1 VRPAEVANTGMTV
14 SGRSSGYRHALSPAA
29 RAEALASFASTE
41 LDVLV
46 VGGGVV
52 GAGAAMDAATRG
64 LRTAIV
70 EARDWASGT
79 SSRSSKLIHGG
90 LRYLEM
96 FDFGLVREALHE
108 RSLLLNRLAPHLVH
122 PVPFL
127 YPLTHRY
134 WERPYVGA
142 GVMIYDALAATAREP
157 QRLPRHKHLT
167 RRAALRQTP
176 SLHPAVLAGAVQ
188 YWDAQVDD
196 ARFTATLVRTAVSY
210 GALAASRCQA
220 TEFLR
225 SGDAVIGARLLD
237 TETGLTVE
245 VRARQVINATGVWT
259 GELPAMTSEASG
271 LRVRASKGVH
281 LVVPR
286 ERLRSATGIIT
297 RTERS
302 VLFVIPWRQHW
313 IIGTTD
319 TDWDLGKD
327 NPSASARDIDY
338 LLDHVNAILRKPLR
352 REDVV
357 GVYAGLRPLV
367 DGPVAPRP
375 VAGGSVAG
383 GPVVGSPVVGS
394 TGSTTTKTTK
404 LSREHTISRAAPG
417 LVVVAGGKFTTYR
430 VMAAQAVDE
439 AASGLYRTVPPSCTD
454 RVPLAGA
461 SGYLALW
468 NRRKEMAAEHGLA
481 LARLEHLLNR
491 YGDTVD
497 QVLELLEADPALG
510 EPLPGTQDY
519 LRAEA
524 VHAVTHEGARH
535 LDDVLARRTRLSIEA
550 SDRGMAAAPVVAEL
564 IAPPLRWSEE
574 DTARE
579 LRHYQAS
586 VTAEL
591 RSEAEPDDQAAEAAQ
606 AAQAAEAA

>member
-1 VRPAEVANTGMTV
+1 MRPA
-14 SGRSSGYRHALSPAA
+14 ALSPAA
-29 RAEALASFASTE
+29 RADALASFASTE

-108 RSLLLNRLAPHLVH
+108 RSLLLNRIAPHLVH

-142 GVMIYDALAATAREP
+142 GVMIYDALAATSREP

-176 SLHPAVLAGAVQ
+176 SLRPDVLAGAVQ

-210 GALAASRCQA
+210 GALAANRCQV

-225 SGDAVIGARLLD
+225 SGGAVVGARLLD
-237 TETGLTVE
+237 AETGRTID

-259 GELPAMTSEASG
+259 GDLPDPALQANG

-327 NPSASARDIDY
+327 NPSANARDIDY

-367 DGPVAPRP
+367 AGAARHDGETVPRAHDQPGRPRP
-375 VAGGSVAG
+375 GSGGGRQVHHVPRHGRAG
-383 GPVVGSPVVGS
+383 
-394 TGSTTTKTTK
+394 
-404 LSREHTISRAAPG
+404 RR
-417 LVVVAGGKFTTYR
+417 R
-430 VMAAQAVDE
+430 
-439 AASGLYRTVPPSCTD
+439 SGQRTRP
-454 RVPLAGA
+454 AGA
-461 SGYLALW
+461 AVVYRSRSA
-468 NRRKEMAAEHGLA
+468 RR
-481 LARLEHLLNR
+481 RIR
-491 YGDTVD
+491 
-497 QVLELLEADPALG
+497 
-510 EPLPGTQDY
+510 LPG
-519 LRAEA
+519 A
-524 VHAVTHEGARH
+524 VE
-535 LDDVLARRTRLSIEA
+535 
-550 SDRGMAAAPVVAEL
+550 
-564 IAPPLRWSEE
+564 PPE
-574 DTARE
+574 
-579 LRHYQAS
+579 
-586 VTAEL
+586 
-591 RSEAEPDDQAAEAAQ
+591 
-606 AAQAAEAA
+606 

>member
-1 VRPAEVANTGMTV
+1 MRPA
-14 SGRSSGYRHALSPAA
+14 ALSPAA
-29 RAEALASFASTE
+29 RADALASFASTE

-46 VGGGVV
+46 IGGGVV

-70 EARDWASGT
+70 EAQDWASGT

-108 RSLLLNRLAPHLVH
+108 RSLLLNRIAPHLVH

-142 GVMIYDALAATAREP
+142 GVMIYDALAATSREP

-176 SLHPAVLAGAVQ
+176 SLRPHALAGAVQ

-210 GALAASRCQA
+210 GALAANRCQA

-225 SGDAVIGARLLD
+225 SGDAVAGARLLD
-237 TETGLTVE
+237 TETGRTID
-245 VRARQVINATGVWT
+245 VRAQQVINATGVWT
-259 GELPAMTSEASG
+259 GDLPDTSSLATG

-286 ERLRSATGIIT
+286 ERLRSATGIIM
-297 RTERS
+297 RTETS

-319 TDWDLGKD
+319 TDWDLGKK
-327 NPSASARDIDY
+327 NPSASAPDIDY

-352 REDVV
+352 RQDVV
-357 GVYAGLRPLV
+357 GVYAGLRPLL
-367 DGPVAPRP
+367 
-375 VAGGSVAG
+375 AGTAER
-383 GPVVGSPVVGS
+383 
-394 TGSTTTKTTK
+394 TAK

-430 VMAAQAVDE
+430 VMAAEAVDE
-439 AASGLYRTVPPSCTD
+439 AASELGRTVPASCTD

-468 NRRKEMAAEHGLA
+468 NRRNELAAEHRLH

-491 YGDTVD
+491 HGDMVD
-497 QVLELLEADPALG
+497 QLLELIEADPALG
-510 EPLPGTQDY
+510 EPLPGTRDY

-535 LDDVLARRTRLSIEA
+535 LDDVLTRRTRLSIEA
-550 SDRGMAAAPVVAEL
+550 SDRGTAAAPVVAEL
-564 IAPPLRWSEE
+564 IAPHLAWSEE
-574 DTARE
+574 DTVRE
-579 LRHYQAS
+579 LRHYEAS
-586 VTAEL
+586 VAAEL
-591 RSEAEPDDQAAEAAQ
+591 QSESEPDDQAAEAAQ
-606 AAQAAEAA
+606 ARALEIAFSA

>member
-1 VRPAEVANTGMTV
+1 MRPA
-14 SGRSSGYRHALSPAA
+14 ALSPAA
-29 RAEALASFASTE
+29 RAQALANFASAD

-96 FDFGLVREALHE
+96 LDFGLVRESLHE
-108 RSLLLNRLAPHLVH
+108 RSLLLNRIAPHLVH

-127 YPLTHRY
+127 YPLTHRV
-134 WERPYVGA
+134 WERCYVGA
-142 GVMIYDALAATAREP
+142 GVLLYDALAATARER
-157 QRLPRHKHLT
+157 QRVPHHRHLT
-167 RRAALRQTP
+167 RRAALAEAPCLRSDRLT
-176 SLHPAVLAGAVQ
+176 GAVQ

-196 ARFTATLVRTAVSY
+196 ARFTATLVRTAVSF
-210 GALAASRCQA
+210 GALAASRCRV

-225 SGDAVIGARLLD
+225 SGNAVVGARLLD
-237 TETGLTVE
+237 TETGGTVD

-259 GELPAMTSEASG
+259 GDLPAPGPDANA

-281 LVVPR
+281 VVVSR

-297 RTERS
+297 RTEQS
-302 VLFVIPWRQHW
+302 VLFVIPWRRHW

-319 TDWDLGKD
+319 TDWDLDK
-327 NPSASARDIDY
+327 NHPVASARDIDY
-338 LLDHVNAILRKPLR
+338 LLDHVNAILSEPLR
-352 REDVV
+352 RDDVV
-357 GVYAGLRPLV
+357 GVYAGLRPLLAA
-367 DGPVAPRP
+367 DAD
-375 VAGGSVAG
+375 
-383 GPVVGSPVVGS
+383 
-394 TGSTTTKTTK
+394 TTAK
-404 LSREHTISRAAPG
+404 LSREHTVSRVAPG

-439 AASGLYRTVPPSCTD
+439 AVRELGRAVPPSCTD
-454 RVPLAGA
+454 RIPLVGA
-461 SGYLALW
+461 SGFLALW
-468 NRRKEMAAEHGLA
+468 NRRHELAAERRMG

-497 QVLELLEADPALG
+497 QVLELAQAEPALG
-510 EPLPGTQDY
+510 QTLPGSDEY

-535 LDDVLARRTRLSIEA
+535 LDDVLTRRTRLSIQ
-550 SDRGMAAAPVVAEL
+550 SRDRGTSAAPVVAEA
-564 IAPPLRWSEE
+564 IAPHLGWSKS
-574 DTARE
+574 DVARE
-579 LRHYQAS
+579 LRRYRAQVA
-586 VTAEL
+586 AEL
-591 RSEAEPDDQAAEAAQ
+591 RSQEEPDDQRAEAAQ
-606 AAQAAEAA
+606 LRALEIALGA

>member
-1 VRPAEVANTGMTV
+1 
-14 SGRSSGYRHALSPAA
+14 
-29 RAEALASFASTE
+29 
-41 LDVLV
+41 
-46 VGGGVV
+46 
-52 GAGAAMDAATRG
+52 
-64 LRTAIV
+64 
-70 EARDWASGT
+70 
-79 SSRSSKLIHGG
+79 
-90 LRYLEM
+90 M

-108 RSLLLNRLAPHLVH
+108 RSLLLNRIAPHLVH

-134 WERPYVGA
+134 WERPYVGI
-142 GVMIYDALAATAREP
+142 GVMIYDTLAATSRER

-167 RRAALRQTP
+167 RRAALRQSP
-176 SLHPAVLAGAVQ
+176 SLSPNALAGAVQ

-210 GALAASRCQA
+210 GALAANRCQV

-225 SGDAVIGARLLD
+225 SGDEVVGARLLD
-237 TETGLTVE
+237 TETGATVD

-259 GELPAMTSEASG
+259 GDLPDTAAPATG

-297 RTERS
+297 RTETS

-319 TDWDLGKD
+319 TDWDLGKN
-327 NPSASARDIDY
+327 NPSASAQDIDY
-338 LLDHVNAILRKPLR
+338 LLAHVNAILRKPLR

-367 DGPVAPRP
+367 TG
-375 VAGGSVAG
+375 
-383 GPVVGSPVVGS
+383 PVVGS
-394 TGSTTTKTTK
+394 TGRAGGAAGTTAK

-430 VMAAQAVDE
+430 VMAAEAVDE
-439 AASGLYRTVPPSCTD
+439 AVSGLDQSVPPSCTD

-468 NRRKEMAAEHGLA
+468 NRRNELAAEHRLHI
-481 LARLEHLLNR
+481 ARLEHLLNR
-491 YGDTVD
+491 HGDLAD
-497 QVLELLEADPALG
+497 QVLDLIAADRSLG
-510 EPLPGTQDY
+510 EPLPGTLDY

-524 VHAVTHEGARH
+524 VYAVTHEGARH
-535 LDDVLARRTRLSIEA
+535 LDDVLTRRTRLSIETP
-550 SDRGMAAAPVVAEL
+550 DRGTAAAPVVAEL
-564 IAPPLRWSEE
+564 IAPHLAWSEA
-574 DTARE
+574 DTASE

-586 VTAEL
+586 VAAEL
-591 RSEAEPDDQAAEAAQ
+591 QSEAEPDDQAAEAAQ
-606 AAQAAEAA
+606 AKALEIAFST

>member
-1 VRPAEVANTGMTV
+1 MRPA
-14 SGRSSGYRHALSPAA
+14 ALSPAA
-29 RAEALASFASTE
+29 RADALARFASTE

-108 RSLLLNRLAPHLVH
+108 RSLLLNRIAPHLVH

-142 GVMIYDALAATAREP
+142 GVMIYDALAATSREP

-176 SLHPAVLAGAVQ
+176 SLSPHVLAGAVQ

-196 ARFTATLVRTAVSY
+196 ARFTMTLVRTAVSY
-210 GALAASRCQA
+210 GTLAANRCEV

-225 SGDAVIGARLLD
+225 SGDAVVGARLLD
-237 TETGLTVE
+237 TETGRTVD
-245 VRARQVINATGVWT
+245 VRAREVINATGVWT
-259 GELPAMTSEASG
+259 GDLPYTASQANG

-281 LVVPR
+281 LLVPR

-319 TDWDLGKD
+319 TDWDLGKN

-367 DGPVAPRP
+367 
-375 VAGGSVAG
+375 AGTAG
-383 GPVVGSPVVGS
+383 
-394 TGSTTTKTTK
+394 TTAK

-439 AASGLYRTVPPSCTD
+439 AASGLDQTVPPSCTD

-468 NRRKEMAAEHGLA
+468 NRRNELAAEHGLP

-491 YGDTVD
+491 HGDMVD
-497 QVLELLEADPALG
+497 QVLELVEADPALG
-510 EPLPGTQDY
+510 EPLPGTHDY

-550 SDRGMAAAPVVAEL
+550 SDRGIAAAPVVAEL
-564 IAPPLRWSEE
+564 IAPHLGWSEA
-574 DTARE
+574 DTTRE

-586 VTAEL
+586 VAAEL
-591 RSEAEPDDQAAEAAQ
+591 QSESEPDDQAAEAAQ
-606 AAQAAEAA
+606 ARAREIAFSA

>member
-1 VRPAEVANTGMTV
+1 MRPA
-14 SGRSSGYRHALSPAA
+14 ALSPTA
-29 RAEALASFASTE
+29 RADALASFGSTE

-70 EARDWASGT
+70 EAQDWASGT

-96 FDFGLVREALHE
+96 LDFGLVRESLQE
-108 RSLLLNRLAPHLVH
+108 RSLLLNRIAPHLVH

-127 YPLTHRY
+127 YPLTHRM

-142 GVMIYDALAATAREP
+142 GVLIYDALAATARER
-157 QRLPRHKHLT
+157 QRLPRHRHLS
-167 RRAALRQTP
+167 RRAALTQAPALRP
-176 SLHPAVLAGAVQ
+176 DSLTGAVQ

-196 ARFTATLVRTAVSY
+196 ARFTAALVRTAVSY
-210 GALAASRCQA
+210 GALAASRCQV

-225 SGDAVIGARLLD
+225 SGDAVAGARLVD
-237 TETGLTVE
+237 VETGRTVD

-259 GELPAMTSEASG
+259 GDLPATGPRANG

-319 TDWDLGKD
+319 TDWDLSEKT
-327 NPSASARDIDY
+327 PSASARDIDY
-338 LLDHVNAILRKPLR
+338 LLDHVNAFLDQPLDR
-352 REDVV
+352 ADVV
-357 GVYAGLRPLV
+357 GVYAGLRPLL
-367 DGPVAPRP
+367 
-375 VAGGSVAG
+375 AGTAE
-383 GPVVGSPVVGS
+383 
-394 TGSTTTKTTK
+394 TTAK
-404 LSREHTISRAAPG
+404 LSREHTVSRVAPG

-439 AASGLYRTVPPSCTD
+439 AARGLDQTVPASCTD
-454 RVPLAGA
+454 RIPLVGA
-461 SGYLALW
+461 SGFLALW
-468 NRRKEMAAEHGLA
+468 NRRHEMAAEHRLD

-491 YGDTVD
+491 HGDTVD
-497 QVLELLEADPALG
+497 QLLELVHEDSGLG
-510 EPLPGTQDY
+510 EPLPGTHEY

-535 LDDVLARRTRLSIEA
+535 LDDVLTRRTRLSIEA
-550 SDRGMAAAPVVAEL
+550 RDRGIGAAPAVAEL
-564 IAPPLRWSEE
+564 VAPHLGWREA
-574 DTARE
+574 DIARE
-579 LRHYQAS
+579 LDRYRAS
-586 VTAEL
+586 VAAEL
-591 RSEAEPDDQAAEAAQ
+591 RSEGEPDDRTPEAAPLR
-606 AAQAAEAA
+606 ALETALSA

>member
-1 VRPAEVANTGMTV
+1 MT
-14 SGRSSGYRHALSPAA
+14 RRR
-29 RAEALASFASTE
+29 RAHCCAF
-41 LDVLV
+41 
-46 VGGGVV
+46 
-52 GAGAAMDAATRG
+52 TR
-64 LRTAIV
+64 
-70 EARDWASGT
+70 
-79 SSRSSKLIHGG
+79 
-90 LRYLEM
+90 
-96 FDFGLVREALHE
+96 
-108 RSLLLNRLAPHLVH
+108 
-122 PVPFL
+122 
-127 YPLTHRY
+127 RY

-142 GVMIYDALAATAREP
+142 GVMIYDALAATSREP

-167 RRAALRQTP
+167 RRAGLRQTP
-176 SLHPAVLAGAVQ
+176 SLSPHVLAGAVQ
-188 YWDAQVDD
+188 YWDASVDD

-210 GALAASRCQA
+210 GALAANRCQV

-225 SGDAVIGARLLD
+225 SGDAVVGARLLD
-237 TETGLTVE
+237 TETGRTVD
-245 VRARQVINATGVWT
+245 VRARQVINAAGVWT
-259 GELPAMTSEASG
+259 GDLPDRAFQANG

-367 DGPVAPRP
+367 
-375 VAGGSVAG
+375 AGTAD
-383 GPVVGSPVVGS
+383 
-394 TGSTTTKTTK
+394 TTAK

-439 AASGLYRTVPPSCTD
+439 AASGLDQRVPPSCTD

-468 NRRKEMAAEHGLA
+468 NRRNELAAEHHLH

-491 YGDTVD
+491 HGDMVD
-497 QVLELLEADPALG
+497 QLLELVEADPGLG
-510 EPLPGTQDY
+510 EPLPGTHDY

-535 LDDVLARRTRLSIEA
+535 LDDVLTRRTRLSIEA
-550 SDRGMAAAPVVAEL
+550 SDRGTAAAPVVAEL
-564 IAPPLRWSEE
+564 IAPHLRWSEA

-586 VTAEL
+586 VAAEL
-591 RSEAEPDDQAAEAAQ
+591 QSEGEPYDQAAEAAQ
-606 AAQAAEAA
+606 ARALEIAFSA

>member
-1 VRPAEVANTGMTV
+1 MRPA
-14 SGRSSGYRHALSPAA
+14 ALSPTA
-29 RAEALASFASTE
+29 RADALTSFASTE

-108 RSLLLNRLAPHLVH
+108 RSLLLGRIAPHLVQ

-134 WERPYVGA
+134 WERPYVGT
-142 GVMIYDALAATAREP
+142 GIMIYDSLAATSRERP
-157 QRLPRHKHLT
+157 RLPRHKHLT

-176 SLHPAVLAGAVQ
+176 SLRPHALAGAVQ

-210 GALAASRCQA
+210 GALAANRCRV

-225 SGDAVIGARLLD
+225 SGSGPGDAVVGARLLD
-237 TETGLTVE
+237 TETGATVD

-259 GELPAMTSEASG
+259 GDLPDTASEASG

-302 VLFVIPWRQHW
+302 VLFVIPWREHW

-319 TDWDLGKD
+319 TDWDLGKS
-327 NPSASARDIDY
+327 NPSASAKDIDY
-338 LLDHVNAILRKPLR
+338 LLDHVNAILRRPLR

-367 DGPVAPRP
+367 TGTAK
-375 VAGGSVAG
+375 AGGAAG
-383 GPVVGSPVVGS
+383 A
-394 TGSTTTKTTK
+394 TAK
-404 LSREHTISRAAPG
+404 LSREHTISRPAPG

-430 VMAAQAVDE
+430 VMAAEAVDE
-439 AASGLYRTVPPSCTD
+439 AASGLGQQVPPSCTD

-461 SGYLALW
+461 AGYLALW
-468 NRRKEMAAEHGLA
+468 NRRNELAAEHGLQ
-481 LARLEHLLNR
+481 LPRLEHLLNR
-491 YGDTVD
+491 HGDLID
-497 QVLELLEADPALG
+497 QVLDLIEADPALG
-510 EPLPGTQDY
+510 DPLPGTKDY

-524 VHAVTHEGARH
+524 VYAVTHEGARH
-535 LDDVLARRTRLSIEA
+535 LDDVLTRRTRLSIETP
-550 SDRGMAAAPVVAEL
+550 DRGTSAAPVVAEL
-564 IAPPLRWSEE
+564 IAPHLGWSEE
-574 DTARE
+574 DAARE
-579 LRHYQAS
+579 LRRYEAS
-586 VTAEL
+586 VAAEL
-591 RSEAEPDDQAAEAAQ
+591 QSEGAPDDQAADAAQ
-606 AAQAAEAA
+606 AKAPEIAVSA